1 MQSPDTYDA
10 KQQELQSILKRSEVE
25 NPWFDEANLRFA
37 LESWASLLNTSALE
51 AWLSKY
57 NFASKN
63 KKVGL
68 ILAGNIPMVGW
79 HDVMSVI

>member
-1 MQSPDTYDA
+1 MINQDKISGLTKVGDFLNQYLMQSPDTYDA

-51 AWLSKY
+51 A
-57 NFASKN
+57 
-63 KKVGL
+63 
-68 ILAGNIPMVGW
+68 
-79 HDVMSVI
+79 